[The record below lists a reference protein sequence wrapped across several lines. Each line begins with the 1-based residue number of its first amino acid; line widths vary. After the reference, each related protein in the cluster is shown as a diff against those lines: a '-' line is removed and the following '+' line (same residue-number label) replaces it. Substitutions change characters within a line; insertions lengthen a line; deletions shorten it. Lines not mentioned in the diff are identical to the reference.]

1 MIVEDIQPQTNIEWL
16 WTLDLVELSWDLFRY
31 RRLKKS
37 ILDVH
42 RATAIETILRRL
54 DGEGVPAEVMSRVD
68 LHAKRTAAEWRD
80 DRDAA
85 NVTEARLR
93 RNKFDNIDINAE
105 VFVQARVSFEMFDRL
120 THLAQTRRI
129 GLLRE
134 ISLRWRM
141 TVDRASRGAD

>member
-1 MIVEDIQPQTNIEWL
+1 MALDAGSGRALLGNPAVPAIE
-16 WTLDLVELSWDLFRY
+16 E
-31 RRLKKS
+31 KS

-42 RATAIETILRRL
+42 RAIAIEAILRRL
-54 DGEGVPAEVMSRVD
+54 DGEGMPAEVMPMVG

-85 NVTEARLR
+85 NETEARLR
-93 RNKFDNIDINAE
+93 RNKFDTIDINAE
-105 VFVQARVSFEMFDRL
+105 VSVQARASFEMFDRL

-134 ISLRWRM
+134 ISLRREFARR
-141 TVDRASRGAD
+141 VIGKLDGL